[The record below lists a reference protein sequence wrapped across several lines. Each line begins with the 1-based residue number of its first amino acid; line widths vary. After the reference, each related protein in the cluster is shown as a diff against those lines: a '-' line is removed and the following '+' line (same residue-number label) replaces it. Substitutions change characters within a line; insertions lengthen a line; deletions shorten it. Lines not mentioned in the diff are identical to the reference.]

1 MRSTSIDALR
11 GIAILG
17 ILFMNIPFHANMLLG
32 YVPFESMLSSDK
44 LITLLY
50 SIFADGRF
58 RTLFCLLFGAGLAIQ
73 YESCIRKGI
82 DTTIFLK
89 SILAMMVAN
98 AIPTNPNCRTK
109 SILNPKLTANS
120 KPATS
125 MMVLVFFRPINSV
138 CGKTKR
144 LTTSSR

>member
-50 SIFADGRF
+50 SIFADGRLEPF
-58 RTLFCLLFGAGLAIQ
+58 FVYCLALDWQFNMNPAFGR
-73 YESCIRKGI
+73 ES
-82 DTTIFLK
+82 
-89 SILAMMVAN
+89 
-98 AIPTNPNCRTK
+98 IPRF
-109 SILNPKLTANS
+109 S
-120 KPATS
+120 
-125 MMVLVFFRPINSV
+125 
-138 CGKTKR
+138 
-144 LTTSSR
+144 